1 MTVAFV
7 DLDRTLIDVNS
18 GRLWMRH
25 EWAAGHLGWVDAAL
39 ASWWLFRYALGDDDL
54 VHALDRAASVYAGQD
69 EATLAARIDAWF
81 DADVAP
87 RARPGALAAI
97 DAHRAA
103 GDRVVLATSSSQFA
117 AARARATWRLDD
129 AISTRIEV
137 RDGVVTGAVA
147 QYGFGRHKLDACAA
161 WASARGVNLAECAFY
176 TDSYSDLTLLEAVGR
191 PVVVHPDRRLARV
204 AHARGWP
211 VLDWGVSAMESP
223 R

>member
-25 EWAAGHLGWVDAAL
+25 EWKAGHLGWRDAAL

-54 VHALDRAASVYAGQD
+54 VHALDRAASVYAGRS
-69 EATLAARIDAWF
+69 EADLAARIDAWF

-97 DAHRAA
+97 QGHREA
-103 GDRVVLATSSSQFA
+103 GDRVVLATSASQFA
-117 AARARATWRLDD
+117 AQRARTTWGLDD

-137 RDGVVTGAVA
+137 REGVVTGGIA

-161 WASARGVNLAECAFY
+161 WASANGVDLGACSFY
-176 TDSYSDLTLLEAVGR
+176 TDSFSDLTLLEAVGR

-204 AHARGWP
+204 ARSRGWP
-211 VLDWGVSAMESP
+211 VVDWGTSAAGP
-223 R
+223 GR